1 MPVEQDMEWICSHL
15 WRSGVSVRYGPPTI
29 GKARDMGLDR
39 HCQFSVFTSASHLSL
54 YKLLC
59 CLFPYWPFQCFHCR
73 SVHERLALILL
84 VTALCCIA
92 SHNPEFSPYHLLYSL
107 KDAEVS
113 HLKPSHYNSFWKL
126 TVKGF
131 KQDFEIGECKL
142 TGKSDHIYSFHAC
155 TYGMQLWT
163 VMTCRSLMEQLTLA
177 MGPGFLQ
184 WLSIHVIG
192 DTTSVTL
199 GTLCEPA

>member
-1 MPVEQDMEWICSHL
+1 MILKMGMSQCPQPTLHL
-15 WRSGVSVRYGPPTI
+15 WQLMTVKLASILLVKQPEDACRAGYGVDLLPSVKVRCISKIWPPTI

-113 HLKPSHYNSFWKL
+113 HLKPSHYIL
-126 TVKGF
+126 
-131 KQDFEIGECKL
+131 E
-142 TGKSDHIYSFHAC
+142 A
-155 TYGMQLWT
+155 
-163 VMTCRSLMEQLTLA
+163 
-177 MGPGFLQ
+177 
-184 WLSIHVIG
+184 
-192 DTTSVTL
+192 
-199 GTLCEPA
+199 